1 MTVQRLD
8 VIVLGAGPSGLA
20 VAAECAERGLTT
32 LCVAPKPDAR
42 WEAVYGV
49 WPASLDGLDLG
60 DPFERR
66 WQDAI
71 AILDDRRT
79 HTLSAPYA
87 KLNNDAIQ
95 RRLFERFGKAG
106 GQLRVG
112 RARSVSHDAKGSL
125 VQLAEG
131 AVLSCRV
138 AIDASG
144 ARSALLER
152 EPMRA
157 RSTLQDT
164 YGIMGRVKSH
174 PFDPASMVLMD
185 YRDGFLH
192 RNATRATTPTF
203 LYAMPISSERL
214 FVEETSLVQSDALS
228 TEVMRSRLEARLR
241 SLGVTFE
248 DVEFLER
255 GRIAMASPM
264 PRLGQRLVGFGAAA
278 NMVHPATA
286 WHVGLA
292 LKTAPELGR
301 VLARALGQVS
311 TSLDAVA
318 KLAWEVVW
326 PRKRRLALPFHLL
339 GGAILAET
347 TMDEQREFLD
357 AFFCTAKEAWGP
369 FATWE
374 LDVLGMQRA
383 LSPVFGAASF
393 EVKRRMISASLRHL
407 LRRARAADSLQ
418 TEQEAST

>member
-1 MTVQRLD
+1 MTVRRLD
-8 VIVLGAGPSGLA
+8 VIVLGAGPAGLA

-66 WQDAI
+66 WEDSI

-87 KLNNDAIQ
+87 KLDNDGIQ
-95 RRLFERFGKAG
+95 RRLLDRLGRAG

-112 RARSVSHDAKGSL
+112 RARSVSHDAKGSD
-125 VQLAEG
+125 VQLADG
-131 AVLSCRV
+131 ALLSCRV

-144 ARSALLER
+144 ARSSLLER

-174 PFDPASMVLMD
+174 PFDPSSMVLMD
-185 YRDGFLH
+185 YRDGWH
-192 RNATRATTPTF
+192 DRASMRGTTPTF

-228 TEVMRSRLEARLR
+228 TEIMRARLEARLL
-241 SLGVTFE
+241 SLGIAFDE
-248 DVEFLER
+248 VEFIER

-264 PRLGQRLVGFGAAA
+264 PRLGQRLLGFGAAA

-292 LKTAPELGR
+292 LKTAPELGK
-301 VLARALGQVS
+301 VLARSLGQAS
-311 TSLDAVA
+311 TPIDTVA

-357 AFFCTAKEAWGP
+357 AFFRTAKDAWGP

-383 LSPVFGAASF
+383 LSPVFAAASF
-393 EVKRRMISASLRHL
+393 EVKKRMVSASLRHL
-407 LRRARAADSLQ
+407 LRRARVGDSLQ
-418 TEQEAST
+418 PDFERTA